1 MVLLRQIC
9 KEELNKVHHIAH
21 QTWPSTFGA
30 ILSAEQI
37 AYMLN
42 WMYDLPLL
50 ESQVEKGHTFLIA
63 EAQGTAIGFAGFEL
77 FYNEG
82 TKTKLH
88 KLYLLPSSHGKG
100 TGKALLQEVANRA
113 RAAGQQSLTLN
124 VNKDNQKAIDF
135 YRSQGFVEIYK
146 EVIDIGNGYVM
157 DDAVMELAL

>member
-1 MVLLRQIC
+1 MVQLRQIT
-9 KEELNKVHHIAH
+9 KEELSKVQRIAH

-42 WMYDLPLL
+42 WMYDLSLL

-63 EAQGTAIGFAGFEL
+63 EEQEMAVGFAGFEL
-77 FYNEG
+77 FYKG
-82 TKTKLH
+82 GSKAKLH

-100 TGKALLQEVANRA
+100 IGKALLQEVAIRA

-124 VNKDNQKAIDF
+124 VNQFNQKAIDF
-135 YRSQGFVEIYK
+135 YTSQGFVEIYK

-157 DDAVMELAL
+157 DDAVMELVL

>member
-1 MVLLRQIC
+1 MVQLRQIA
-9 KEELNKVHHIAH
+9 KEELSKVQGIAH

-42 WMYDLPLL
+42 WMYDLALL
-50 ESQVEKGHTFLIA
+50 ESQLEKGHTFLIA
-63 EAQGTAIGFAGFEL
+63 EEQGTAIGFAGFEL
-77 FYNEG
+77 FYKEG

-100 TGKALLQEVANRA
+100 TGKALLQEVASRA
-113 RAAGQQSLTLN
+113 REAGQQSLTLN
-124 VNKDNQKAIDF
+124 VNKDNQNAIDF
-135 YRSQGFVEIYK
+135 YTSQGFVETYK

-157 DDAVMELAL
+157 DDAVMELPL

>member
-1 MVLLRQIC
+1 MMQLRLIS
-9 KEELNKVHHIAH
+9 KEELFKVQAIAH
-21 QTWPSTFGA
+21 QTWPFTFGA

-42 WMYDLPLL
+42 WMYDLALL

-63 EAQGTAIGFAGFEL
+63 EVQGTAIGFAGFEL
-77 FYNEG
+77 FYQEG
-82 TKTKLH
+82 TKAKLH

-113 RAAGQQSLTLN
+113 RTAGQQSLTLN
-124 VNKDNQKAIDF
+124 VNKDNQIAIDF

-157 DDAVMELAL
+157 DDAVMELML

>member
-1 MVLLRQIC
+1 MMQLRLIS
-9 KEELNKVHHIAH
+9 KEELFKVQAIAH
-21 QTWPSTFGA
+21 QTWPFTFGA

-63 EAQGTAIGFAGFEL
+63 EVQGTAIGFAGFEL
-77 FYNEG
+77 FYQEG
-82 TKTKLH
+82 TKAKLH

-113 RAAGQQSLTLN
+113 RTAGQQSLTLN
-124 VNKDNQKAIDF
+124 VNKDNQIAIDF

-157 DDAVMELAL
+157 DDAVMELML

>member
-1 MVLLRQIC
+1 MVQLRQIA
-9 KEELNKVHHIAH
+9 KEELFKVQGIAH

-30 ILSAEQI
+30 ILSVEQI
-37 AYMLN
+37 DYMLH
-42 WMYDLPLL
+42 WMYDLQLL

-77 FYNEG
+77 FYKEG
-82 TKTKLH
+82 TKSKLH

-100 TGKALLQEVANRA
+100 TGKALLQEVASRA
-113 RAAGQQSLTLN
+113 RAAGQQILTLN

-135 YRSQGFVEIYK
+135 YTSQGFVEIYK

-157 DDAVMELAL
+157 DDAVMELSL

>member
-1 MVLLRQIC
+1 MVQLRQIA
-9 KEELNKVHHIAH
+9 KEELSKLHHIAH

-42 WMYDLPLL
+42 WMYDLALL
-50 ESQVEKGHTFLIA
+50 ESQVEKGHTFVIA
-63 EAQGTAIGFAGFEL
+63 EAQGAAIGFAGFEL
-77 FYNEG
+77 FYKEG
-82 TKTKLH
+82 TKAKLH

-100 TGKALLQEVANRA
+100 TGKALLQEVASRA
-113 RAAGQQSLTLN
+113 RAAGQQILTLN

-135 YRSQGFVEIYK
+135 YRSQGFVETYK

>member
-1 MVLLRQIC
+1 MVQLRQIT
-9 KEELNKVHHIAH
+9 KEELSKVQRIAH

-42 WMYDLPLL
+42 WMYDLSLL

-63 EAQGTAIGFAGFEL
+63 EEQGTASGFAGFEL
-77 FYNEG
+77 FYKEG
-82 TKTKLH
+82 KKAKLH

-100 TGKALLQEVANRA
+100 TGKALLQEVASRA
-113 RAAGQQSLTLN
+113 RAVGQQILTLN

-135 YRSQGFVEIYK
+135 YTSQGFVEIYK

-157 DDAVMELAL
+157 DDAVMELVL

>member
-1 MVLLRQIC
+1 MVQLRQIA
-9 KEELNKVHHIAH
+9 KEELSKVQSIAH
-21 QTWPSTFGA
+21 QTWPSTFA
-30 ILSAEQI
+30 NILSEEQI

-50 ESQVEKGHTFLIA
+50 ESQAEKGHIFLIA
-63 EAQGTAIGFAGFEL
+63 EKQGTAIGFAGFEL
-77 FYNEG
+77 FYKES
-82 TKTKLH
+82 TKAKLH

-100 TGKALLQEVANRA
+100 NGKALLQEVAKRA
-113 RAAGQQSLTLN
+113 QAAGQQSLTLN

-157 DDAVMELAL
+157 DDVVMELNF

>member
-1 MVLLRQIC
+1 MVQLRQIG
-9 KEELNKVHHIAH
+9 KEELSKVKEIAH

-50 ESQVEKGHTFLIA
+50 ESQVEEGHTFLLA
-63 EAQGTAIGFAGFEL
+63 EEQGTAIGFAGFEL
-77 FYNEG
+77 FYKEG
-82 TKTKLH
+82 MKAKLH

-135 YRSQGFVEIYK
+135 YGSQGFVETYK